1 MGKTNFSEVDADKF
15 HKGGTEITATAAEL
29 NVNTGVVAG
38 TATASK
44 AAVLGANKNLDVLAI
59 ADLKL
64 GAGAGTSIV
73 PTAAQINLLT
83 QGVAAGY
90 KIARGTVTPTSASH
104 TVVTG
109 LATVVAAVTSLKGAP
124 TLTHLIT
131 AADIGDQ
138 AGAPA
143 AGSILIKSYKPT
155 GAADVTP
162 IAATTPW
169 GAVDWI
175 AIGT

>member
-1 MGKTNFSEVDADKF
+1 MGKTNFSEVDANKF
-15 HKGGTEITATAAEL
+15 HKGGTEITPTAAEL
-29 NVNTGVVAG
+29 N
-38 TATASK
+38 
-44 AAVLGANKNLDVLAI
+44 
-59 ADLKL
+59 KL
-64 GAGAGTSIV
+64 AGAT
-73 PTAAQINLLT
+73 PTTAQINLLT

-109 LATVVAAVTSLKGAP
+109 LAAVVAAVASLKGAP

>member
-1 MGKTNFSEVDADKF
+1 MFENTNVVRRDNKIIIKNVAALGDAGIIELYSDDEVTKVGEMTAAGVGDFTTLK
-15 HKGGTEITATAAEL
+15 KGGISIT
-29 NVNTGVVAG
+29 
-38 TATASK
+38 
-44 AAVLGANKNLDVLAI
+44 
-59 ADLKL
+59 
-64 GAGAGTSIV
+64 

-90 KIARGTVTPTSASH
+90 KIARGTLTQISASD

-109 LATVVAAVTSLKGAP
+109 LATVVAAVASLKGAP
-124 TLTHLIT
+124 SLTHMFV
-131 AADIGDQ
+131 AADIGTQ

-162 IAATTPW
+162 LAATTPCS
-169 GAVDWI
+169 AVDWI
-175 AIGT
+175 AIGV

>member
-1 MGKTNFSEVDADKF
+1 MA
-15 HKGGTEITATAAEL
+15 L
-29 NVNTGVVAG
+29 
-38 TATASK
+38 
-44 AAVLGANKNLDVLAI
+44 
-59 ADLKL
+59 
-64 GAGAGTSIV
+64 GTSHYENGNSVTELLIKDLYLGSDETNKVV
-73 PTAAQINLLT
+73 PTTSQINLLA

-90 KIARGTVTPTSASH
+90 KIARGSVTPTSASH

-109 LATVVAAVTSLKGAP
+109 LTTVVAAVVSLKGAP
-124 TLTHLIT
+124 TLTHMLV

-138 AGAPA
+138 SGAPA

-155 GAADVTP
+155 GVADVTP

-175 AIGT
+175 AIGI